1 MLLGGAMGSKV
12 GLRTRW
18 AAFGA
23 ACAVA
28 LGAGGFGVVNAS
40 ISNGDRAI
48 YMPIAPI
55 RVLDT
60 RSSTKVVDSTLRLV
74 VEGVITIAYGT
85 SQQVVPMEASAVAI
99 NVTVTSTRKNAGYGF
114 VTIFPCVSNR
124 DTVPDASSLN
134 FEDGI
139 DIANALNVATSSNG
153 SICFYV
159 HGSADLLVDVTGYY
173 ADHNHDDRYYTK
185 GEIDAS
191 LAEKANT
198 GAPGVKGDT
207 GAPGA
212 KGDTGA
218 PGVKGDTGAPGTNGT
233 TGASSPTGF
242 TARSVCGAG
251 GTTLCAVGV
260 QGPGGG
266 TIVYVDSTNE
276 MPGYDYL
283 EVAPTDAATNIV
295 WSTTTARCGSAA
307 TTNCQS
313 AFLSDA
319 SATLDYIGLGTGRAG
334 TAAIVARHNAG
345 SVANA
350 SYAAGVAD
358 AYTTATASDWFLPSR
373 DELKEVCKYAVDTG
387 QPGIL
392 RPGFSGGVDIWS
404 SSEYPGYD
412 NYAWYMPFGF
422 FCDGQALTKKDATL
436 TNFNAVRPVRAF

>member
-1 MLLGGAMGSKV
+1 V
-12 GLRTRW
+12 
-18 AAFGA
+18 
-23 ACAVA
+23 V

-60 RSSTKVVDSTLRLV
+60 RSSAKVVDSTLRLV
-74 VEGVITIAYGT
+74 VEGVITVAYGT
-85 SQQVVPMEASAVAI
+85 SQQVVPMDASAVAI

-134 FEDGI
+134 FEDGV

-153 SICFYV
+153 SICLYV

-173 ADHNHDDRYYTK
+173 ADHNHDDRYYSKSEMDTT
-185 GEIDAS
+185 
-191 LAEKANT
+191 LATIANT
-198 GAPGVKGDT
+198 GT
-207 GAPGA
+207 PGA

-218 PGVKGDTGAPGTNGT
+218 PGPKGDTGAPGPKGDTGAPGTNGT
-233 TGASSPTGF
+233 NGTDGTNGTNGTDGTDGASSPTGF
-242 TARSVCGAG
+242 TARSVCGAS

-283 EVAPTDAATNIV
+283 EVAPTDAEIDIE
-295 WSTTTARCGSAA
+295 WSTTTAKCGTA
-307 TTNCQS
+307 TTNNCRT

-319 SATLDYIGLGTGRAG
+319 STALDYLGLGTGRAA
-334 TAAIVARHNAG
+334 TARIIARHNAG
-345 SVANA
+345 QVAK
-350 SYAAGVAD
+350 SLYAAGVAD
-358 AYTTATASDWFLPSR
+358 AYTTPTASDWFLPSR
-373 DELKEVCKYAVDTG
+373 DELNEVCKYATNTG
-387 QPGIL
+387 QAAGAGAVCVGGEI
-392 RPGFSGGVDIWS
+392 RSDFSAGTLFWS
-404 SSEYPGYD
+404 SSEFNGTSALNQWFVSGSQGGASKD
-412 NYAWYMPFGF
+412 NPYF
-422 FCDGQALTKKDATL
+422 
-436 TNFNAVRPVRAF
+436 VRPVRAF